1 MKLNAVCCVEKD
13 LKKGGVMLWCTYH
26 HMLKSPEN
34 DTMPYAREAP
44 DKEKTKHKYKDKIPQ
59 SI

>member
-1 MKLNAVCCVEKD
+1 
-13 LKKGGVMLWCTYH
+13 MLWYTYH
-26 HMLKSPEN
+26 HMWKSPEN